1 MDQAIVK
8 GVLIQRAIR
17 DDKEF
22 HFQRWVTDRLT
33 DAGIDHD
40 EAGRNGYP
48 DITLVH
54 SPEGIEVKGL
64 AYPGRY
70 ADFDGNSQVPMPSKN
85 GRAVFYA
92 FGRYPKQPDGD
103 EYPVH
108 DLVIMPGSFLNADDS
123 YVHDNKSVKAFGSY
137 GDIHL
142 RDRKM
147 YIAPTPMGL
156 LQGVEGTRTLLMSA
170 DLDLSKD
177 GFVEV
182 GEITR
187 VEVDQKMSGYSFDFD
202 TNTLKPDFIPNPR
215 AGTEHHFRAWRV
227 NRPGGPGEPV
237 TLR

>member
-1 MDQAIVK
+1 MDQAIVN

-40 EAGRNGYP
+40 EAGRNSYP

-92 FGRYPKQPDGD
+92 SLPQATGR
-103 EYPVH
+103 
-108 DLVIMPGSFLNADDS
+108 
-123 YVHDNKSVKAFGSY
+123 
-137 GDIHL
+137 
-142 RDRKM
+142 
-147 YIAPTPMGL
+147 
-156 LQGVEGTRTLLMSA
+156 
-170 DLDLSKD
+170 
-177 GFVEV
+177 
-182 GEITR
+182 
-187 VEVDQKMSGYSFDFD
+187 
-202 TNTLKPDFIPNPR
+202 
-215 AGTEHHFRAWRV
+215 
-227 NRPGGPGEPV
+227 
-237 TLR
+237 